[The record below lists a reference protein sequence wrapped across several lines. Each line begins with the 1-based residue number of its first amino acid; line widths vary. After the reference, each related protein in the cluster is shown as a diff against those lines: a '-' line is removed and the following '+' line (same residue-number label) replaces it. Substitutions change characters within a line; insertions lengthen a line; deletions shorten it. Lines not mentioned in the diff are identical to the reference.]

1 MATGQ
6 NIKTS
11 RQNLTAYRKMVGVKG
26 FEFAL
31 NLSYRLKNAI
41 IIRKQNGGD
50 KMQYSEWLKTWLETY
65 TLNIKRTTFKHYTS
79 VINTHLHNSLGRY
92 NLEDITLQLLQE
104 FYTQKYRNERVSPK
118 TLRNINGV
126 VHESLRVAVELGL
139 IDSNPADKVRL
150 PKVSAKAI
158 HPFSSDEIKQL
169 MELWRFHRF
178 GLLYLFALYTGAR
191 EGEILGLT
199 WDCVDLS
206 RKTVVLE
213 KQLSYFGSGEG
224 WQFNSLKNN
233 KVRTVSLPDFL
244 AERLA
249 EEKKEQHSHTANRLN
264 LVFIN
269 KENGD
274 HLRAKTVINDF
285 KALAE
290 KVGRPNAR
298 FHDLR
303 HTYATNCLEL
313 GDSIKTVQS
322 NLGHAT
328 ASFTLATYTHVSSSA
343 KIQSARKLDELYY
356 QLS

>member
-1 MATGQ
+1 M
-6 NIKTS
+6 
-11 RQNLTAYRKMVGVKG
+11 L
-26 FEFAL
+26 
-31 NLSYRLKNAI
+31 
-41 IIRKQNGGD
+41 
-50 KMQYSEWLKTWLETY
+50 YSEWLYEWLDVY

-79 VINTHLHNSLGRY
+79 VINTHLQNSLGRY

-104 FYTQKYRNERVSPK
+104 FYTEKYRAERVSAK

-139 IDSNPADKVRL
+139 IDSNPADRVRL

-178 GLLYLFALYTGAR
+178 GLLFLFALYTGAR

-249 EEKKEQHSHTANRLN
+249 EEKKEQRSHVANRLN

-285 KALAE
+285 KTLAE

-328 ASFTLATYTHVSSSA
+328 ASFTLATYTHVSSTA

>member
-1 MATGQ
+1 M
-6 NIKTS
+6 I
-11 RQNLTAYRKMVGVKG
+11 
-26 FEFAL
+26 
-31 NLSYRLKNAI
+31 
-41 IIRKQNGGD
+41 
-50 KMQYSEWLKTWLETY
+50 YSDWLKKWLDTY
-65 TLNIKRTTFKHYTS
+65 TLNIKRTTFKHYSS
-79 VINTHLHNSLGRY
+79 VINTHLSNSLGYY
-92 NLEDITLQLLQE
+92 NLEDVTLQILQE

-118 TLRNINGV
+118 TLHNINGV
-126 VHESLRVAVELGL
+126 VHESLRTAVELGL
-139 IDSNPADKVRL
+139 IDSNPADRVRL

-178 GLLYLFALYTGAR
+178 GLLFLFALYTGAR

-249 EEKKEQHSHTANRLN
+249 EEKIEQRYIANRLN

-269 KENGD
+269 KDNGD

-285 KALAE
+285 KE
-290 KVGRPNAR
+290 ICKRIGRPSAR

-328 ASFTLATYTHVSSSA
+328 ASFTLATYTHVSSTA
-343 KIQSARKLDELYY
+343 KIQSAKKLDELYN